1 MKFLGKLINAES
13 KQVQISKCHEFLLIF
28 IFFFIET
35 PVFSPVQIG
44 YSVQNNSEFF
54 LLKAEASFSKKSERT
69 GIKLGSSGR
78 V

>member
-13 KQVQISKCHEFLLIF
+13 KQVQLSKCHEFLLIF
-28 IFFFIET
+28 IFFIET

-44 YSVQNNSEFF
+44 HSVQNNSEFF

-69 GIKLGSSGR
+69 GIELGSSGK

>member
-1 MKFLGKLINAES
+1 MKFLGKLINES
-13 KQVQISKCHEFLLIF
+13 KQVQISKCHEFLLIL

-69 GIKLGSSGR
+69 GIELGSSGK

>member
-1 MKFLGKLINAES
+1 MLNPSKYKFQNATNFCLFS
-13 KQVQISKCHEFLLIF
+13 FL
-28 IFFFIET
+28 FIET

-54 LLKAEASFSKKSERT
+54 LLKAGASFSKKSERT

>member
-1 MKFLGKLINAES
+1 MPR
-13 KQVQISKCHEFLLIF
+13 ISAYFN
-28 IFFFIET
+28 FFFIET

-69 GIKLGSSGR
+69 GIELGSSGK

>member
-1 MKFLGKLINAES
+1 MLNPSKYKFQNATNICLFS
-13 KQVQISKCHEFLLIF
+13 F
-28 IFFFIET
+28 FFFIET
-35 PVFSPVQIG
+35 PVFSAVQIG

-69 GIKLGSSGR
+69 GIKLGSSGK